1 VNRVRAETA
10 TTTSRVENLQRISLH
25 EGRCK
30 ESGKWKET
38 SSVNRVRVAT
48 ATNSRVENLQRV
60 SLHEGGCEESGKWKV
75 E

>member
-1 VNRVRAETA
+1 VNRVWAATA
-10 TTTSRVENLQRISLH
+10 MTTSRVENLQRVSLH

-38 SSVNRVRVAT
+38 SSVNRVRAAT
-48 ATNSRVENLQRV
+48 ATTSRVKNLQRV
-60 SLHEGGCEESGKWKV
+60 SLHEGRCEESGKLKV